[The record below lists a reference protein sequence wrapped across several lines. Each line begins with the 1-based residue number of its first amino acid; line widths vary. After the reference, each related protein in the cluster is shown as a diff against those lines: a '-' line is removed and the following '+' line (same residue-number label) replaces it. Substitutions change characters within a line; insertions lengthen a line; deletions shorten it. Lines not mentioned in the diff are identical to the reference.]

1 MTAAASS
8 SRSETRP
15 QEQAKPGRLVF
26 TGKQQVT
33 FEAFD
38 PGQPGPGQVR
48 TRAICSLMSTGTEN
62 IVLNR
67 LFEPGSH
74 WDRWVKYP
82 FHPGYSMI
90 GAVETVGAGVTGLK
104 VGDIVAM
111 RYPHASHRV
120 LAASECVVVPPTLDP
135 RLAAWF
141 ALGKIT
147 FMGARAAEY
156 QIGDVVVIIGAGP
169 IGQMSVRWA
178 AALGCQR
185 IIVVDQVESR
195 LALARA
201 GGATTTIAKPIG
213 EAREAII
220 AANRGEQPCVV
231 IDGTGN
237 QEVFVHALG
246 LVARKGTV
254 VILGDTGSPSQQR
267 LTSDVITRGVRIVGA
282 HDCLEDAQWNTST
295 ITEYFF
301 VLAASGRFP
310 LAGMNSH
317 SFPGAEG
324 MKAYELANTRRG
336 ETMGIIFDWAGG

>member
-1 MTAAASS
+1 MTTAASS
-8 SRSETRP
+8 RTETQP
-15 QEQAKPGRLVF
+15 KAGGLVF
-26 TGKQQVT
+26 TGKQQVS
-33 FEAFD
+33 FEHVE

-62 IVLNR
+62 IVFNR
-67 LFEPGSH
+67 LFEAGSH

-90 GAVETVGAGVTGLK
+90 GAVEALGAGVTGLK
-104 VGDIVAM
+104 VGDTVAI
-111 RYPHASHRV
+111 RYPHRSHQI
-120 LAASECVVVPPTLDP
+120 LDAAECALVPATLDP

-185 IIVVDQVESR
+185 IIVVDQMESR

-201 GGATTTIAKPIG
+201 GGATATIAKPIG

-220 AANRGEQPCVV
+220 AANRGLEPRVV

-237 QEVFVHALG
+237 EQVFVHALK

-254 VILGDTGSPSQQR
+254 VILGDTGTPSQQR
-267 LTSDVITRGVRIVGA
+267 LTSDVISRGVHIVGA
-282 HDCLEDAQWNTST
+282 HDGLNDEQWNDRT
-295 ITEYFF
+295 IAEYFF

-310 LAGMNSH
+310 LAGMNKH
-317 SFPGAEG
+317 SFAGADG
-324 MKAYELANTRRG
+324 AKAYELANTRRG
-336 ETMGIIFDWAGG
+336 ETMGIVFAWSAG

>member
-1 MTAAASS
+1 MTAATSS
-8 SRSETRP
+8 SPNPRP
-15 QEQAKPGRLVF
+15 QPGRLVF
-26 TGKQQVT
+26 TAKQQVS
-33 FEAFD
+33 FEAIE
-38 PGQPGPGQVR
+38 PGQPAAGQVR
-48 TRAICSLMSTGTEN
+48 ARTICSLMSTGTEN
-62 IVLNR
+62 IVFNR
-67 LFEPGSH
+67 LFEAGSH

-82 FHPGYSMI
+82 FHPGYSTI
-90 GAVETVGAGVTGLK
+90 ATVEALGAEVTGLK
-104 VGDIVAM
+104 VGDTVAI
-111 RYPHASHRV
+111 RKPHGSHHV
-120 LAASECVVVPPTLDP
+120 LNADECVVVPPSLDP
-135 RLAAWF
+135 RLASWF

-156 QIGDVVVIIGAGP
+156 QIGDEVVIIGAGP

-213 EAREAII
+213 EARDAII
-220 AANRGEQPCVV
+220 AANRGQQPRVV

-237 QEVFVHALG
+237 EHVFAHALT

-267 LTSDVITRGVRIVGA
+267 LSSDVITRGVRIVGA
-282 HDCLEDAQWNTST
+282 HDGLDDAQWNGTT
-295 ITEYFF
+295 ITEYFLG
-301 VLAASGRFP
+301 LAASGRFP

-317 SFPGAEG
+317 TFKGADG
-324 MKAYELANTRRG
+324 AKAYELANTRRG
-336 ETMGIIFDWAGG
+336 ETMGIIFDWTAA